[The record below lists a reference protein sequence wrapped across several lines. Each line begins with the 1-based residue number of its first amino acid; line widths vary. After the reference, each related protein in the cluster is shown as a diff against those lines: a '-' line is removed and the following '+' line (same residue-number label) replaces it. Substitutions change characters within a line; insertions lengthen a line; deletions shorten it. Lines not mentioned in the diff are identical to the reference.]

1 MLGKYL
7 KKTATSTL
15 SLFIILILLFSFQEL
30 FGQEKEYPEKVIKL
44 IVGTQPGG
52 TSDLG
57 TRAWSDDF
65 AKRLRVPVVIYN
77 EPGGGG
83 IAAVVDLS
91 KAKPDGYILASVTH
105 SPMVLAPGISS
116 NIPYDS
122 TKDVIPIGTFGV
134 SPLLVVVNSTSPFKT
149 IEELLD
155 YAKKNPGKLN
165 CGSAGTATFGHVT
178 LELVKFY
185 GKVNMVHVPFKAST
199 PGVTALLGN
208 HVDSL
213 FMGLPPVQ
221 GQLKAGRFRG
231 LATTHKIKEFP
242 EIPLFSEKGLAEAE
256 MANWLGVFAP
266 AKIPKKVHKKLV
278 ETFEEVMKD
287 RDVNQRLEKAGFIP
301 FSIGPDEITKRIK
314 EDLRKLSE
322 VNKVAGIRA
331 E

>member
-1 MLGKYL
+1 MFGKNL
-7 KKTATSTL
+7 KKTVISTL
-15 SLFIILILLFSFQEL
+15 RLFIILILVFSFQEL
-30 FGQEKEYPEKVIKL
+30 FGQEKEYPEKTIKL

-77 EPGGGG
+77 VPGGGG

-105 SPMVLAPGISS
+105 SPMVLAPTISS
-116 NIPYDS
+116 NIPYDT
-122 TKDVIPIGTFGV
+122 TKDVIAIGTFGV
-134 SPLLVVVNSTSPFKT
+134 SPLLIVVNSNSPFKT

-199 PGVTALLGN
+199 PAVTALLGN

-242 EIPLFSEKGLAEAE
+242 DVPLFSEKGLAEAE

-266 AKIPKKVHKKLV
+266 AKIPKRIHQKLV

-301 FSIGPDEITKRIK
+301 FSLGPDEITKRIK